1 MSLFNYS
8 ATLRFKLN
16 CNSEKE
22 FLIKYSLSFKFR
34 MVELIKWWN
43 NSNVRLILRNGLRF
57 LFGITLWKIKSALPP
72 GTNQFSWHPNLFG
85 LAIILYTEAYWVKRS
100 FNPYYLRSLF
110 GLGWTGRNRL
120 HVLLSALASYSS
132 YYGLYSIWVTKN
144 INNKPHFTSWHGQV
158 GLAAMIA
165 IIYMY
170 LTGIVSFHRPNYKF
184 PKSTHKKLAIFA
196 IGSYLLAYILGLY
209 SNWANENIQYND
221 LIRSIFGFVLIGY

>member
-1 MSLFNYS
+1 MGTVCYISYTKRVLV
-8 ATLRFKLN
+8 
-16 CNSEKE
+16 
-22 FLIKYSLSFKFR
+22 KYSVLLNEYYKFLSKFR
-34 MVELIKWWN
+34 EILENVSIFGVPLYAVKWTDNPMLKPRVNTDKLI
-43 NSNVRLILRNGLRF
+43 RNGLRC
-57 LFGITLWKIKSALPP
+57 LFGVTLWKIKSALPP

-158 GLAAMIA
+158 GLGAMI
-165 IIYMY
+165 
-170 LTGIVSFHRPNYKF
+170 GWSK
-184 PKSTHKKLAIFA
+184 
-196 IGSYLLAYILGLY
+196 
-209 SNWANENIQYND
+209 
-221 LIRSIFGFVLIGY
+221 

>member
-144 INNKPHFTSWHGQV
+144 INNKPHFTTWHGQV

>member
-1 MSLFNYS
+1 VIIGVSLTN
-8 ATLRFKLN
+8 KP
-16 CNSEKE
+16 
-22 FLIKYSLSFKFR
+22 I
-34 MVELIKWWN
+34 
-43 NSNVRLILRNGLRF
+43 RNGLRF

-100 FNPYYLRSLF
+100 SNPYYLRSLF

-165 IIYMY
+165 IVYMY

>member
-1 MSLFNYS
+1 
-8 ATLRFKLN
+8 
-16 CNSEKE
+16 
-22 FLIKYSLSFKFR
+22 

-43 NSNVRLILRNGLRF
+43 NSNVRLILRYEPHDPMLKPRVITDKIIRNGLRC

-158 GLAAMIA
+158 GLAAMIGWSKQTV
-165 IIYMY
+165 Y
-170 LTGIVSFHRPNYKF
+170 LTVCPVS
-184 PKSTHKKLAIFA
+184 T
-196 IGSYLLAYILGLY
+196 
-209 SNWANENIQYND
+209 D
-221 LIRSIFGFVLIGY
+221 

>member
-1 MSLFNYS
+1 
-8 ATLRFKLN
+8 
-16 CNSEKE
+16 
-22 FLIKYSLSFKFR
+22 

-43 NSNVRLILRNGLRF
+43 NSNVRLILRYWTFKGTVVSSINHEAIKFCWTEGLKPRVNTDKLIRNGLRC
-57 LFGITLWKIKSALPP
+57 LFGITLWKIKSVLPP

-158 GLAAMIA
+158 GLASMIGWSKRTVPG
-165 IIYMY
+165 
-170 LTGIVSFHRPNYKF
+170 LRTVWFDQPSSRGQPN
-184 PKSTHKKLAIFA
+184 KSDRLHVFDW
-196 IGSYLLAYILGLY
+196 YC
-209 SNWANENIQYND
+209 
-221 LIRSIFGFVLIGY
+221 

>member
-1 MSLFNYS
+1 
-8 ATLRFKLN
+8 
-16 CNSEKE
+16 
-22 FLIKYSLSFKFR
+22 

-43 NSNVRLILRNGLRF
+43 NSTVRDILRYFSNPNIHSKPSHFYDGRRNLSDVLDLYSENHKKYFTWFQWYTWIYSDKLIRNGLRC

-144 INNKPHFTSWHGQV
+144 MNNKPHFTSWHGQV
-158 GLAAMIA
+158 GLASM
-165 IIYMY
+165 
-170 LTGIVSFHRPNYKF
+170 TGWSK
-184 PKSTHKKLAIFA
+184 
-196 IGSYLLAYILGLY
+196 
-209 SNWANENIQYND
+209 
-221 LIRSIFGFVLIGY
+221 

>member
-1 MSLFNYS
+1 
-8 ATLRFKLN
+8 
-16 CNSEKE
+16 
-22 FLIKYSLSFKFR
+22 

-43 NSNVRLILRNGLRF
+43 NSNVRLILRYSTFKGRVVSSINLEAIKCCWTEGLKPRVNTDKLIRNGLRC

-158 GLAAMIA
+158 GLASMIGWSKRTVPGLRT
-165 IIYMY
+165 IWFDQPCSR
-170 LTGIVSFHRPNYKF
+170 GQPN
-184 PKSTHKKLAIFA
+184 KSDRLHVFDW
-196 IGSYLLAYILGLY
+196 YC
-209 SNWANENIQYND
+209 
-221 LIRSIFGFVLIGY
+221 

>member
-1 MSLFNYS
+1 
-8 ATLRFKLN
+8 
-16 CNSEKE
+16 
-22 FLIKYSLSFKFR
+22 

-43 NSNVRLILRNGLRF
+43 NSNVRLILRYRTLKGRVVSSINLEAIKCCWTEGLKPRVNTDKLIRNGLRC

-158 GLAAMIA
+158 GLASMIGWSKRTVPGLRT
-165 IIYMY
+165 IWFDQPSSR
-170 LTGIVSFHRPNYKF
+170 GQPN
-184 PKSTHKKLAIFA
+184 KSDRLHVFDW
-196 IGSYLLAYILGLY
+196 YC
-209 SNWANENIQYND
+209 
-221 LIRSIFGFVLIGY
+221 

>member
-1 MSLFNYS
+1 MMDGEIYPRTTSSIFTPKIIKIISLGSNSIWIYS
-8 ATLRFKLN
+8 DKL
-16 CNSEKE
+16 
-22 FLIKYSLSFKFR
+22 I
-34 MVELIKWWN
+34 
-43 NSNVRLILRNGLRF
+43 RNGLRC

-144 INNKPHFTSWHGQV
+144 MNNKPHFTSWHGQV
-158 GLAAMIA
+158 GLASM
-165 IIYMY
+165 
-170 LTGIVSFHRPNYKF
+170 TGWSELNYRRENSRSNRLR
-184 PKSTHKKLAIFA
+184 STEY
-196 IGSYLLAYILGLY
+196 SYRIHVFD
-209 SNWANENIQYND
+209 WD
-221 LIRSIFGFVLIGY
+221 C

>member
-1 MSLFNYS
+1 
-8 ATLRFKLN
+8 
-16 CNSEKE
+16 
-22 FLIKYSLSFKFR
+22 

-43 NSNVRLILRNGLRF
+43 NSNVRLILRNGLRC

-165 IIYMY
+165 IVYMY
-170 LTGIVSFHRPNYKF
+170 LSGIVSFHRPNYKF
-184 PKSTHKKLAIFA
+184 PKSTHKKLATFA

-209 SNWANENIQYND
+209 SNWANDNIQYND
-221 LIRSIFGFVLIGY
+221 IIRSIFGFALVGY

>member
-1 MSLFNYS
+1 
-8 ATLRFKLN
+8 
-16 CNSEKE
+16 
-22 FLIKYSLSFKFR
+22 

-43 NSNVRLILRNGLRF
+43 NSTVRDILRYHFRTQQSQSQAKSLLSRKHHNIGLLCNNIFYPACDHYPRFCLDLTVNLGCSNKLIRNGLRC

-144 INNKPHFTSWHGQV
+144 MNNKPHFTSWHGQV
-158 GLAAMIA
+158 GLASM
-165 IIYMY
+165 
-170 LTGIVSFHRPNYKF
+170 TGWSGDSGQPSGPKPVGQTVIDLEINLLKQSF
-184 PKSTHKKLAIFA
+184 TCI
-196 IGSYLLAYILGLY
+196 
-209 SNWANENIQYND
+209 
-221 LIRSIFGFVLIGY
+221 

>member
-1 MSLFNYS
+1 MRS
-8 ATLRFKLN
+8 
-16 CNSEKE
+16 
-22 FLIKYSLSFKFR
+22 
-34 MVELIKWWN
+34 
-43 NSNVRLILRNGLRF
+43 

-72 GTNQFSWHPNLFG
+72 GTNQFSWHPNLFD

-158 GLAAMIA
+158 GLASMIGWSKR
-165 IIYMY
+165 
-170 LTGIVSFHRPNYKF
+170 TVPGHRTIWFDQPSSRGQPN
-184 PKSTHKKLAIFA
+184 KSDRLHVFDW
-196 IGSYLLAYILGLY
+196 YC
-209 SNWANENIQYND
+209 
-221 LIRSIFGFVLIGY
+221 